1 MSETITTT
9 ISSPI
14 IDWKEGRNAQER
26 TISQQIHFSNK
37 YTYDESTSEVKKV
50 EIVVYDNALGEN
62 PVVVGEMV
70 NGKFKPNNNAKNV
83 QFSKKGKNNDRSWN
97 SLNGEMDKD
106 LIKASKNISREPST
120 LESLNLNNKEKRD
133 EFLKSKYKSKEED
146 LKDVD
151 DSVNAKNV
159 ATNLEALK
167 KKQFRKQYGNF
178 FYPLGIKNNNQDR
191 IKITVVDFI
200 PQSIPPA
207 PNPDGTR
214 DPINF
219 ELGRSGEKVIRG
231 SATLPIPNG
240 VSDQNKVDFSDG
252 TLNPAQVAGAQ
263 VALNTLLGGI
273 GAGGQA
279 LGEGIK
285 EVVKNPNTPRTIAS
299 LLTSFALNINPNQ
312 LVARTAGGVF
322 NNNLALLFK
331 GPTLRPFNFN
341 FNVSPRDQRES
352 IEVQKIIRMF
362 KQSSAVQRTES
373 GLFLGSPHV
382 YDIEF
387 LSGSSSHKFLPRIK
401 TCALQVFAVNYMP
414 NNTYMT
420 YENSSMVSYSLQF
433 QFKELDPIFND
444 DYDELDFTDFDEP
457 RITTDPNN
465 EEAQSITFFEQTADS
480 GGIGF

>member
-1 MSETITTT
+1 MADNIHRSELKSIVITGPGIPADGTT
-9 ISSPI
+9 V
-14 IDWKEGRNAQER
+14 
-26 TISQQIHFSNK
+26 HFANK
-37 YTYDESTSEVKKV
+37 YTYDDNGGVKSI
-50 EIVVYDNALGEN
+50 EIIKYNNEKKDGAIVI
-62 PVVVGEMV
+62 GEMK
-70 NGKFKPNNNAKNV
+70 NGTLQLNEAGRKEKIGTSDTNWNDISKTNKKYFQNE
-83 QFSKKGKNNDRSWN
+83 SKK
-97 SLNGEMDKD
+97 
-106 LIKASKNISREPST
+106 ISKSEET
-120 LESLNLNNKEKRD
+120 LEILGVNTDKEK
-133 EFLKSKYKSKEED
+133 LNKYKKDNGIAISEEETNE
-146 LKDVD
+146 
-151 DSVNAKNV
+151 SVNKKNKK
-159 ATNLEALK
+159 TNLEALK

-191 IKITVVDFI
+191 IKITIVDFK
-200 PQSIPPA
+200 PQIVDQEREKRT
-207 PNPDGTR
+207 NF
-214 DPINF
+214 F
-219 ELGRSGEKVIRG
+219 ELTRSSGEKVIRG

-273 GAGGQA
+273 GPGG
-279 LGEGIK
+279 
-285 EVVKNPNTPRTIAS
+285 EVLQDLVNTAKDPNTPKAIAN
-299 LLTSFALNINPNQ
+299 LLASFALGINPNE
-312 LVARTAGGVF
+312 LVARSEGAIF

-387 LSGSSSHKFLPRIK
+387 LSGSSSHDFLPKIK
-401 TCALQVFAVNYMP
+401 TCALQVFAVDYMP

-420 YENSSMVSYSLQF
+420 YENSSMVSYSFQF

-444 DYDELDFTDFDEP
+444 DYEDDDFEFS
-457 RITTDPNN
+457 N
-465 EEAQSITFFEQTADS
+465 EDGFGNKLI

>member
-1 MSETITTT
+1 MADNIHRSELKSIVITGPGIPAEGTT
-9 ISSPI
+9 V
-14 IDWKEGRNAQER
+14 
-26 TISQQIHFSNK
+26 HFANK
-37 YTYDESTSEVKKV
+37 YTYDDNGGVKSI
-50 EIVVYDNALGEN
+50 EIIKYDNANKDGAITI
-62 PVVVGEMV
+62 GEMK
-70 NGKFKPNNNAKNV
+70 NGVLQLNEAGKKEKIGTSDIIWDDISKNNKKYFQNE
-83 QFSKKGKNNDRSWN
+83 SKKISKSEETLEILGVNTDKEKLNKYKKNN
-97 SLNGEMDKD
+97 G
-106 LIKASKNISREPST
+106 IAIS
-120 LESLNLNNKEKRD
+120 
-133 EFLKSKYKSKEED
+133 EEETNE
-146 LKDVD
+146 
-151 DSVNAKNV
+151 SVNKKNKK
-159 ATNLEALK
+159 TNLEALK

-200 PQSIPPA
+200 PQNIPPE

-263 VALNTLLGGI
+263 VALNALLGGI
-273 GAGGQA
+273 GPGGQA
-279 LGEGIK
+279 LGETITEALK
-285 EVVKNPNTPRTIAS
+285 DPNTPRTIAN
-299 LLTSFALNINPNQ
+299 LLTSFALNIRPNE
-312 LVARTAGGVF
+312 LVSRTQGAVF

-382 YDIEF
+382 YDLEF
-387 LSGSSSHKFLPRIK
+387 LSGSSSHNFLPKIK

-420 YENSSMVSYSLQF
+420 YENSSMVSYNFQF

-444 DYDELDFTDFDEP
+444 DYEDDDFEFSNEDEFGNKL
-457 RITTDPNN
+457 I
-465 EEAQSITFFEQTADS
+465 

>member
-1 MSETITTT
+1 MSQTYNSANAENPPKTIK
-9 ISSPI
+9 IGVGSGKSE
-14 IDWKEGRNAQER
+14 DVYFG
-26 TISQQIHFSNK
+26 NK
-37 YTYDESTSEVKKV
+37 YTYKNG
-50 EIVVYDNALGEN
+50 VVSKTELVIYDNANRDGAVVIGEID
-62 PVVVGEMV
+62 
-70 NGKFKPNNNAKNV
+70 
-83 QFSKKGKNNDRSWN
+83 KKGKINFNNVAKTKKIGESDITWN
-97 SLNGEMDKD
+97 KINSKQGVKEGKYNNKKYLEKEIKKISNNQNTWEALGVNKDKE
-106 LIKASKNISREPST
+106 K
-120 LESLNLNNKEKRD
+120 LNN
-133 EFLKSKYKSKEED
+133 FLKSNGIAVSEEE
-146 LKDVD
+146 VT
-151 DSVNAKNV
+151 DSVNASNA

-191 IKITVVDFI
+191 IKITVVDFK
-200 PQSIPPA
+200 PQIVDEDRQERT
-207 PNPDGTR
+207 NF
-214 DPINF
+214 F
-219 ELGRSGEKVIRG
+219 ELTRSSGEKVIRG

-240 VSDQNKVDFSDG
+240 VSDQNKVNFSDG

-263 VALNTLLGGI
+263 VALNSLLGGI
-273 GAGGQA
+273 GPGG
-279 LGEGIK
+279 
-285 EVVKNPNTPRTIAS
+285 EVLQDLVNTAKDPNTPKAIAN
-299 LLTSFALNINPNQ
+299 LLASFALGINPNE
-312 LVARTAGGVF
+312 LVARSEGAIF

-401 TCALQVFAVNYMP
+401 TCALQVFAVDYMP

-420 YENSSMVSYSLQF
+420 YENSSMVSYNLQF

>member
-1 MSETITTT
+1 MADNIHRSELKSIVITGPGIPADGTT
-9 ISSPI
+9 V
-14 IDWKEGRNAQER
+14 
-26 TISQQIHFSNK
+26 HFANK
-37 YTYDESTSEVKKV
+37 YTYDDNGGVKSI
-50 EIVVYDNALGEN
+50 EIIKYNNEKKDGAIVI
-62 PVVVGEMV
+62 GEMK
-70 NGKFKPNNNAKNV
+70 NGTLQLNEAGRKEKIGTSDTNWNDISKTNKKYFQNE
-83 QFSKKGKNNDRSWN
+83 SKK
-97 SLNGEMDKD
+97 
-106 LIKASKNISREPST
+106 ISKSEET
-120 LESLNLNNKEKRD
+120 LEILGVNTDKEK
-133 EFLKSKYKSKEED
+133 LNKYKKDNGIAISEEETNE
-146 LKDVD
+146 
-151 DSVNAKNV
+151 SVNKKNKK
-159 ATNLEALK
+159 TNLEALK

-191 IKITVVDFI
+191 IKITIVDFK
-200 PQSIPPA
+200 PQIVDQEREKRT
-207 PNPDGTR
+207 NF
-214 DPINF
+214 F
-219 ELGRSGEKVIRG
+219 ELTRSSGEKVIRG

-240 VSDQNKVDFSDG
+240 VSDQNKVNFSDA

-273 GAGGQA
+273 GPGG
-279 LGEGIK
+279 
-285 EVVKNPNTPRTIAS
+285 EVLQDLVNTAKDPNTPKAIAN
-299 LLTSFALNINPNQ
+299 LLASFALGINPNE
-312 LVARTAGGVF
+312 LVARSEGAIF

-387 LSGSSSHKFLPRIK
+387 LSGSSSHDFLPKIK
-401 TCALQVFAVNYMP
+401 TCALQVFAVDYMP

-420 YENSSMVSYSLQF
+420 YENSSMVSYSFQF

-444 DYDELDFTDFDEP
+444 DYEDDDFEFS
-457 RITTDPNN
+457 N
-465 EEAQSITFFEQTADS
+465 EDGFGNKLI

>member
-1 MSETITTT
+1 MADNIHTSEVKSIPITGDGTGGKGTT
-9 ISSPI
+9 I
-14 IDWKEGRNAQER
+14 
-26 TISQQIHFSNK
+26 HFANK
-37 YTYDESTSEVKKV
+37 YTYDNNGNVKSIEIIKYDNANKDG
-50 EIVVYDNALGEN
+50 EIVVGTMEEGVFKLNEVGKTQKRGDTNVNWTKLG
-62 PVVVGEMV
+62 
-70 NGKFKPNNNAKNV
+70 NNNKKYLANE
-83 QFSKKGKNNDRSWN
+83 SKK
-97 SLNGEMDKD
+97 
-106 LIKASKNISREPST
+106 IS
-120 LESLNLNNKEKRD
+120 
-133 EFLKSKYKSKEED
+133 KSKETLEI
-146 LKDVD
+146 LGVNKNKQILNKYKKDNGIAISEEETNE
-151 DSVNAKNV
+151 SVNAKT
-159 ATNLEALK
+159 ADTNLEALK
-167 KKQFRKQYGNF
+167 KKQFRKQYGNY

-200 PQSIPPA
+200 PQTGFTDA
-207 PNPDGTR
+207 PNSDGER

-219 ELGRSGEKVIRG
+219 NIGRSGEKVIRG

-263 VALNTLLGGI
+263 IALNALLGGI
-273 GAGGQA
+273 GEGGQA
-279 LGEGIK
+279 LGENITG
-285 EVVKNPNTPRTIAS
+285 VVKDPNTPRTIAS

-312 LVARTAGGVF
+312 LVSRTAGGVF

-401 TCALQVFAVNYMP
+401 TCALQVFAVDYMP

-420 YENSSMVSYSLQF
+420 YENSSMVSYNLQF

-444 DYDELDFTDFDEP
+444 DYEDDDFDFS
-457 RITTDPNN
+457 N
-465 EEAQSITFFEQTADS
+465 EDEFGNKLI

>member
-1 MSETITTT
+1 MADNIHTSEVKSIVITGPGIPATGTT
-9 ISSPI
+9 V
-14 IDWKEGRNAQER
+14 
-26 TISQQIHFSNK
+26 HFANK
-37 YTYDESTSEVKKV
+37 YTYDDNGGVKSI
-50 EIVVYDNALGEN
+50 EIVKYDNANKDGE
-62 PVVVGEMV
+62 VVIGEMK
-70 NGKFKPNNNAKNV
+70 NGTLLLNEAGKKEKIGTSDTIWNDISTNNKKYFQNE
-83 QFSKKGKNNDRSWN
+83 SKK
-97 SLNGEMDKD
+97 
-106 LIKASKNISREPST
+106 ISKSEET
-120 LESLNLNNKEKRD
+120 LDILGVNTDKEK
-133 EFLKSKYKSKEED
+133 LNKYKKANGIAISEEETNE
-146 LKDVD
+146 
-151 DSVNAKNV
+151 SVNKKNKK
-159 ATNLEALK
+159 TNLEALK

-200 PQSIPPA
+200 PQTGFTDA
-207 PNPDGTR
+207 PNSDGER
-214 DPINF
+214 DPISF
-219 ELGRSGEKVIRG
+219 EIGRSGEKVIRG

-240 VSDQNKVDFSDG
+240 VSDQNKVDFSNG

-263 VALNTLLGGI
+263 IALNALLGGI

-279 LGEGIK
+279 LGETITGVAK
-285 EVVKNPNTPRTIAS
+285 DENTPKTIAN
-299 LLTSFALNINPNQ
+299 LLTSFALNIRPNE
-312 LVARTAGGVF
+312 LVSRTQGAVF

-341 FNVSPRDQRES
+341 FNVSPRDERES

-362 KQSSAVQRTES
+362 KQSSAVQRTEN

-387 LSGSSSHKFLPRIK
+387 LSGSSSHNFLPKIK
-401 TCALQVFAVNYMP
+401 TCALQVFAVDYMP

-444 DYDELDFTDFDEP
+444 DYEDDDFEFS
-457 RITTDPNN
+457 N
-465 EEAQSITFFEQTADS
+465 EDGFGNKLI

>member
-1 MSETITTT
+1 MADNIHRSELKSIVITGPGIPADGTT
-9 ISSPI
+9 V
-14 IDWKEGRNAQER
+14 
-26 TISQQIHFSNK
+26 HFANK
-37 YTYDESTSEVKKV
+37 YTYDDNGGVKSI
-50 EIVVYDNALGEN
+50 EIIKYNNEKKDGAIVI
-62 PVVVGEMV
+62 GEMK
-70 NGKFKPNNNAKNV
+70 NGTLQLNEAGKKEKIGTSDTNWNDISKTNKKYFQNE
-83 QFSKKGKNNDRSWN
+83 SKK
-97 SLNGEMDKD
+97 
-106 LIKASKNISREPST
+106 ISKSEET
-120 LESLNLNNKEKRD
+120 LEILGVNTDKEK
-133 EFLKSKYKSKEED
+133 LNKYKKDNGIAISEEETNE
-146 LKDVD
+146 
-151 DSVNAKNV
+151 SVNKKNKK
-159 ATNLEALK
+159 TNLEALK

-191 IKITVVDFI
+191 IKITIVDFK
-200 PQSIPPA
+200 PQIVDQEREKRT
-207 PNPDGTR
+207 NF
-214 DPINF
+214 F
-219 ELGRSGEKVIRG
+219 ELTRSSGEKVIRG

-240 VSDQNKVDFSDG
+240 VSDQNKVNFSDA

-273 GAGGQA
+273 GPGG
-279 LGEGIK
+279 
-285 EVVKNPNTPRTIAS
+285 EVLQDLVNTAKDPNTPKAIAN
-299 LLTSFALNINPNQ
+299 LLASFALGINPNE
-312 LVARTAGGVF
+312 LVARSEGAIF

-387 LSGSSSHKFLPRIK
+387 LSGSSSHDFLPKIK
-401 TCALQVFAVNYMP
+401 TCALQVFAVDYMP

-420 YENSSMVSYSLQF
+420 YENSSMVSYSFQF

-444 DYDELDFTDFDEP
+444 DYEDDDFEFS
-457 RITTDPNN
+457 N
-465 EEAQSITFFEQTADS
+465 EDGFGNKLI